1 MLASVINAALSMI
14 PDDAHA
20 RKQALDPRRSFIVQA
35 PAGSGK
41 TETLTQRY
49 LNLLA
54 HADAPEEIIALT
66 FTNKAANEMHHRIYQ
81 ALMDAKSTRASD
93 ESHKKLTFELAQAAL
108 KQSQMKHWQILN
120 NPKRLRITTIDAFC
134 QLLSKQLVFE
144 TGEAFS
150 AEVTDSPE
158 LLYEKAIDQLIADT
172 TDTSPYY
179 QDFYQLLLHLDNN
192 ISNVKQLFTNLL
204 STREQWLPVLLQSEL
219 LYQKDT
225 NTRSTIESGFLALFR
240 ALCQKATH
248 LLCLDQKTY
257 SERLGQIIAFCDH
270 QDSNQSTDENLIQ
283 SFEDNRNHPYFW
295 QRLIQL
301 LFTSELQF
309 RKTFNA
315 RQGLPAKDPTA
326 EAHKKWLLTYIEQF
340 SDKDK
345 LRIYAVI
352 SELVLYEKL
361 IFDDNEWQIL
371 KAITQISLRLV
382 QYLKLVFKQQGLLDF
397 NEVSLQALSAL
408 GNEDSPTELML
419 YLDHQIRHLLIDEF
433 QDTSILQFKLLQMLT
448 LEWQPDDGKTL
459 FVVGDPMQSIYR
471 FRQAEVN
478 QFLEVKS
485 QGINQI
491 KPKFLQLHCNFRSQK
506 SIVDWVNKSFSQ
518 IFPAEDDMNYG
529 GISYAYAST
538 LSETDNQEAVSFSL
552 FSDAQDEAHY
562 IAHKIKHYL
571 QEHSKHHIAILVRT
585 RTQLKTMI
593 PILKAHQ
600 IRLVENE
607 IEPFYHQPMVMD
619 LVSLAAILTNPEQ
632 EIYWISLL
640 QSSLF
645 GFSLNELNRIKSSD
659 YALLAELPRPLCVHP
674 FTSEGEF
681 DRKPSKDSPLV
692 EGWQPQADGVFLK
705 RVNLQKCET
714 SVKKISMCGRED
726 ISFCQQL
733 LTYLCHHQTHAHQQK
748 AHHFLQWLMNM
759 PFTSLRGSLIDRLS
773 ILWQRLDGMNI
784 HGAQKSLYTS
794 FLALLDGH
802 LTPDK
807 TSIANMDRL
816 IDTLK
821 RKYISIPSQAQVSI
835 MTIHKAKGL
844 EFDFVILPQLDKGS
858 KGDENPLFLHESVR
872 LNDHKIHL
880 LLSPIKHS
888 WDKSAPALYQVIQNM
903 QKKRAA
909 YEQQRLLYV
918 AVTRAK
924 SKLLLTA
931 ITENNS
937 DQLTAKNNS
946 LLALLQPLNFPWKT
960 APHETESQQLLQD
973 KVERLACYKPIKQVS
988 HYSISLTDI
997 FPSMMLQ
1004 DELNHPDMNELIVSE
1019 DRQMGSVLHQLFNYL
1034 CRNPD
1039 HIGDWQAYFS
1049 LCAHEYALSGT
1060 LKIKALN
1067 DARLAVE
1074 YTQQHYPWIFS
1085 ATGMS
1090 EQMMLSLNFGKLKKN
1105 IADRIIVDNNQYHIV
1120 DYKFTSPA
1128 FGETLEDFLK
1138 VQETHYSEQLKTYQ
1152 TLLATHLQIN
1162 KTHIKVSLYFPLLP
1176 YIHLL

>member
-1 MLASVINAALSMI
+1 MI

-20 RKQALDPRRSFIVQA
+20 RKQALDYRQSFIVQA

-54 HADAPEEIIALT
+54 HVDAPEEIIALT

-81 ALMDAKSTRASD
+81 ALMDAKSTRTSD
-93 ESHKKLTFELAQAAL
+93 ESHKKLTLELAQAAL
-108 KQSQMKHWQILN
+108 KQSQLKHWHILN

-144 TGEAFS
+144 TDEAFS

-204 STREQWLPVLLQSEL
+204 STREQWLPILLQSEL
-219 LYQKDT
+219 PYQNGT
-225 NTRSTIESGFLALFR
+225 HTRSTIESGFLALFR

-257 SERLGQIIAFCDH
+257 SERLGQIMAFCD
-270 QDSNQSTDENLIQ
+270 QTDSNQSVDEDLAS
-283 SFEDNRNHPYFW
+283 SFENNYNHPFFW
-295 QRLIQL
+295 QRLIKL

-309 RKTFNA
+309 RKTYNA
-315 RQGLPAKDPTA
+315 KQGLPAKDPTA

-340 SDKDK
+340 SDEDK
-345 LRIYAVI
+345 LKIYDVI
-352 SELVLYEKL
+352 SELVFYEKL
-361 IFDDNEWQIL
+361 IFDDSEWQIL

-448 LEWQPDDGKTL
+448 LEWRPDDGKTL

-538 LSETDNQEAVSFSL
+538 LSEINDQEAVGLSL
-552 FSDAQDEAHY
+552 FSDDQDEADY
-562 IAHKIKHYL
+562 VAHEIKHYL
-571 QEHSKHHIAILVRT
+571 QKHPVHHIAILART

-600 IRLVENE
+600 IKLVENE
-607 IEPFYHQPMVMD
+607 IETFYRQPIVVD

-632 EIYWISLL
+632 EIYWMSLL

-645 GFSLNELNRIKSSD
+645 GFSLNEL
-659 YALLAELPRPLCVHP
+659 
-674 FTSEGEF
+674 
-681 DRKPSKDSPLV
+681 DR
-692 EGWQPQADGVFLK
+692 
-705 RVNLQKCET
+705 
-714 SVKKISMCGRED
+714 VKKTSICEHED
-726 ISFCQQL
+726 FSFCSQL
-733 LTYLCHHQTHAHQQK
+733 FTYLDHNRGYAHQQK
-748 AHHFLQWLMNM
+748 AYYFLQWLVDM
-759 PFTSLRGSLIDRLS
+759 PFIGLRGSLIDRLS
-773 ILWQRLDGMNI
+773 ILWQKLDGMNI
-784 HGAQKSLYTS
+784 HAAQKSLYTS

-807 TSIANMDRL
+807 TSIANMDCL

-858 KGDENPLFLHESVR
+858 RVDESPLFLHESVR
-872 LNDHKIHL
+872 LTDHKVHL

-888 WDKSAPALYQVIQNM
+888 WDRSAPALYRVIQNM
-903 QKKRAA
+903 QRKRAA

-918 AVTRAK
+918 AITRAK

-931 ITENNS
+931 ITGNDR
-937 DQLTAKNNS
+937 DQPAAKSNS
-946 LLALLQPLNFPWKT
+946 LLALLQPLNLPWN
-960 APHETESQQLLQD
+960 AAAHQD
-973 KVERLACYKPIKQVS
+973 KSNRLSQDKAERLACYKPIKQVS
-988 HYSISLTDI
+988 HYSISSTDI
-997 FPSMMLQ
+997 FPSMLLQ
-1004 DELNHPDMNELIVSE
+1004 DELNHPDMNELIISE
-1019 DRQMGSVLHQLFNYL
+1019 DRQMGSAFHQLFNYL
-1034 CRNPD
+1034 CRNPG

-1067 DARLAVE
+1067 HARLAVE
-1074 YTQQHYPWIFS
+1074 HTQQHYPWIFS

-1090 EQMMLSLNFGKLKKN
+1090 EQAMLSLNFDKLKKN
-1105 IADRIIVDNNQYHIV
+1105 IADRIIVDNSQYHIV
-1120 DYKFTSPA
+1120 DYKFTSPVV
-1128 FGETLEDFLK
+1128 GETLEDFLK
-1138 VQETHYSEQLKTYQ
+1138 VQEAHYSEQLKTYQ

-1162 KTHIKVSLYFPLLP
+1162 KTHIKVSLYFPLIP
-1176 YIHLL
+1176 CIHSL